1 MITPSVSPEPEHA
14 FTNRIVKVFLE
25 SNLSVILILLAV
37 IVGLAALGV
46 TPREEDPQI
55 VVPLADVYVNFP
67 GHSAAEVEKLVST
80 RLEKMLYQI
89 DGVEYVYSMSREDQA
104 IITVRFYVGEDRE
117 RSLVKLY
124 KKIDEN
130 VDLAPP
136 GVTGWVV
143 KPVEIDDVPVVTL
156 TLAGRGEEL
165 GIRDWGL
172 EENSRA
178 SRQTSDTLDHQ
189 IPGSSNHLIPNPQ
202 SLIPSSSPD
211 DMTLRRV
218 AEEVAQ
224 RLAGVPNV
232 SRAYVV
238 GGRPRVV
245 QVMMDPDAMAG
256 YHVSPLEIRRAIQ
269 ATNIRQTAGQIRND
283 DRLIRIEAGQP
294 FTDPRQLSD
303 LVVGVFNGRPVF
315 LKDVAT
321 IEDGPDEVSSYVR
334 HGWGPARGFT
344 KEEFFPSTVIGHEGA
359 RDEGRGVRGEGRGA
373 SDGNKFADSTT
384 ELQNQDSSATD
395 HSPLATRHSPPV
407 TGHSPLTPNPS
418 EAVTIAVAKK
428 KGTNAVWVANAVLH
442 EAEKLQET
450 IVPDDMQMIVTR
462 NYGLTANEKVNEL
475 VEALAVA
482 VLIVVALL
490 TLGLGWRE
498 ALIVAVAVPVVFGL
512 TLAVNLMLGFTI
524 NRVTLFAL
532 ILSLGLLV
540 DDPIVDV
547 ENIVRHFALR
557 KRATRRI
564 VLEAVAEI
572 RPPLITATLAVIVSF
587 LPMFF
592 ITGMMGPYMRP
603 MALNV
608 PVTMLMSMLVA
619 FTITPWLAY
628 HVLRRK
634 YSKQSGQSGQRP
646 VASGQSGTDAIA
658 DHQSPIP
665 DPQSPPTERDPHD
678 LDAIKQSLLYKF
690 FYPLMAPLLHSRL
703 LAWGFLLFIALL
715 TVGAMG
721 LAAVR
726 SVPLKMLP
734 FDNKN
739 ELLLVLDFD
748 RGTTLERSDAAVRD
762 FEAYLA
768 TVPEVSDYTSYVGLA
783 SPMDFNGLVRHYYL
797 RQGDDVAEM
806 RINLAGKK
814 NRRLQSHAVGLRM
827 RRDLQDIADRHH
839 ARMKL
844 VETPP
849 GPPVIASV
857 VAEVYGRPDDSYD
870 DILRASD
877 AVRNRLAEE
886 PGVVDVDSVR
896 EAAQEKLT
904 FVPDSEKAAINDV
917 SSEQIAATLRSVMGD
932 DAVSVVR
939 SPTERNSLKI
949 VLRVPVARRSSP
961 HDLARIEVKGN
972 SGKLVPLAELGK
984 WKTARV
990 DQMIYHKNLERV
1002 AYVFAETAGRPPAD
1016 VVVDV
1021 MADRVKKEQSTS
1033 AKEEGSQATSH
1044 RKQGLGT
1051 SDTITRSPDHQIAK
1065 SSRPVGSR
1073 TFFHN
1078 GSGLP
1083 WSLPSGA
1090 SVDFA
1095 GEGEWKIT
1103 LDVFRD
1109 LGLAFG
1115 AAMVGIY
1122 VLLVAQMRSFAIP
1135 IVVMLAIPLT
1145 VLGVMPGFWLLNV
1158 LSAHHV
1164 GGYLDPV
1171 YFTATGMIGMIAL
1184 SGIVTRDSI
1193 ILVDF
1198 IHLSL
1203 ARGRSLFDAI
1213 MESRVVRLRPILLTA
1228 AAAMLGAAP
1237 IIVDPIFSGLAWSL
1251 IFGLFASTLFTLFVI
1266 PVAYWLLYANK
1277 PGHGLPQSTLDEV

>member
-1 MITPSVSPEPEHA
+1 MAERPGVSSGTAPGGEHH
-14 FTNRIVKVFLE
+14 FTNRIVRLFLD
-25 SNLSVILILLAV
+25 SNLSVLLILLAAV
-37 IVGLAALGV
+37 VGLAALGL

-67 GHSAAEVEKLVST
+67 GHSAAEVEQLVT
-80 RLEKMLYQI
+80 TPLEKILYQI
-89 DGVEYVYSMSREDQA
+89 DGVEYVYSMSRENQG
-104 IITVRFYVGEDRE
+104 IITIRYFVGEDRE

-124 KKIDEN
+124 KKLDEN
-130 VDLAPP
+130 LDLVPP
-136 GVTGWVV
+136 GVSGWVV

-156 TLAGRGEEL
+156 TLAAQASPLPLGEGTGVRGAT
-165 GIRDWGL
+165 
-172 EENSRA
+172 NP
-178 SRQTSDTLDHQ
+178 H
-189 IPGSSNHLIPNPQ
+189 PNP
-202 SLIPSSSPD
+202 LPKGEGTVD

-218 AEEVAQ
+218 AEEVTQ
-224 RLAGVPNV
+224 RLAGVRNV

-245 QVMMDPDAMAG
+245 QVLMDPDRMAA
-256 YHVSPLEIRRAIQ
+256 YHVSPLELQRAIQ
-269 ATNIRQTAGQIRND
+269 AANVRQTSGNFRSQD
-283 DRLIRIEAGQP
+283 QLIRVEAGEP
-294 FTDPRQLSD
+294 FATARQLRD
-303 LVVGVFNGRPVF
+303 LVVGVFDGRPVF

-321 IEDGPDEVSSYVR
+321 VEDGPEEVAGYVR

-344 KEEFFPSTVIGHEGA
+344 KHEFFPGTVLGEA
-359 RDEGRGVRGEGRGA
+359 SESKSQNMSPLPRGEGTA
-373 SDGNKFADSTT
+373 
-384 ELQNQDSSATD
+384 
-395 HSPLATRHSPPV
+395 
-407 TGHSPLTPNPS
+407 
-418 EAVTIAVAKK
+418 AVTIAIAKK
-428 KGTNAVWVANAVLH
+428 KGANAVWVADAILR
-442 EAEKLQET
+442 EAEELRRT
-450 IVPDDMQMIVTR
+450 IVPDNMELVVTR

-498 ALIVAVAVPVVFGL
+498 ATIVAVAVPVVFGL
-512 TLAVNLMLGFTI
+512 TLAVNLLLGFTI

-547 ENIVRHFALR
+547 ENIARHFTLR

-608 PVTMLMSMLVA
+608 PVTMIMSMVVA
-619 FTITPWLAY
+619 FTITPWMAY

-634 YSKQSGQSGQRP
+634 YGGGEGRGARDE
-646 VASGQSGTDAIA
+646 ASGFRVQGSGGGEL
-658 DHQSPIP
+658 SPLTP
-665 DPQSPPTERDPHD
+665 SPLHPGTPSPPHPSSLVPRPSSLSHAHDPHD
-678 LDAIKQSLLYKF
+678 LDAIKQSRLYKV

-703 LAWGFLLFIALL
+703 VAWSFLIGMVVL
-715 TVGAMG
+715 TFGAMG

-748 RGTTLERSDAAVRD
+748 EGTTLERSDAAVRE
-762 FEAYLA
+762 FEGYLA
-768 TVPEVSDYTSYVGLA
+768 GVPEVADYTSYVGLA

-797 RQGDDVAEM
+797 RQGDNVAEL

-814 NRRLQSHAVGLRM
+814 NRELQSHAIGLWM
-827 RRDLQDIADRHH
+827 RDKLQEIADRRQ

-849 GPPVIASV
+849 GPPVIATV
-857 VAEVYGRPDDSYD
+857 VAEVYGRPDHRYE
-870 DILRASD
+870 DILSAAD
-877 AVRNRLAEE
+877 AVRARLAVE
-886 PGVVDVDSVR
+886 PGVVDVDDVR
-896 EAAQEKLT
+896 EAAQRKIT
-904 FVPDSEKAAINDV
+904 FVTDKEKASLSGITTA
-917 SSEQIAATLRSVMGD
+917 EIAGTLQ
-932 DAVSVVR
+932 AVLQAGTVGLVR
-939 SPTERNSLKI
+939 SDTERNPLHI
-949 VLRVPVARRSSP
+949 ELRVPVDRRTSP
-961 HDLARIEVKGN
+961 ADLAEIQVKG
-972 SGKLVPLAELGK
+972 STGQLVPLAELGR
-984 WKTARV
+984 WQTARV
-990 DQMIYHKNLERV
+990 DQTIYHKNLQPV

-1021 MADRVKKEQSTS
+1021 LADR
-1033 AKEEGSQATSH
+1033 AEGPAAASSSKRVGNGWLA
-1044 RKQGLGT
+1044 GGT
-1051 SDTITRSPDHQIAK
+1051 P
-1065 SSRPVGSR
+1065 RPVLQR
-1073 TFFHN
+1073 TFLSN
-1078 GSGLP
+1078 GSGVAWAVP
-1083 WSLPSGA
+1083 AGFT
-1090 SVDFA
+1090 VDFA

-1115 AAMVGIY
+1115 AAMIAIY
-1122 VLLVAQMRSFAIP
+1122 VLLVVQTGSFAVP
-1135 IVVMLAIPLT
+1135 VVVMLAIPLT
-1145 VLGVMPGFWLLNV
+1145 ILGVMPGFWLLNT
-1158 LSAHHV
+1158 LSAQQV
-1164 GGYLDPV
+1164 GGFLDPV

-1184 SGIVTRDSI
+1184 AGIVTRDSI

-1228 AAAMLGAAP
+1228 TAAMLGAVP
-1237 IIVDPIFSGLAWSL
+1237 IIIDPIFSGLAWSL

-1266 PVAYWLLYANK
+1266 PVVYWLLYANK
-1277 PGHGLPQSTLDEV
+1277 PGHGMPQSALDQEEAEAAPAAVGLARSAERE